1 MTSDQRTCCQYDA
14 KTIESCSK
22 ILLTTINIK
31 KTSYWHHV
39 RQSTSI
45 WRRINA
51 YDVNMM
57 LFWHIWRRI
66 NAHVVNMMSFWHL
79 INDAVNWKGW
89 NQMKCSSY
97 IPSQWHI
104 TPGILLSTAYSSNLH
119 YLIVHFQYSS
129 FIADNKH
136 SIHPLHLDKLRNSY
150 LNHFMIFAVYKNE
163 NISLLFT
170 YLSPYF

>member
-1 MTSDQRTCCQYDA
+1 MCVD
-14 KTIESCSK
+14 
-22 ILLTTINIK
+22 
-31 KTSYWHHV
+31 
-39 RQSTSI
+39 STSN
-45 WRRINA
+45 WCRIHA

-119 YLIVHFQYSS
+119 YLIVHLQYSS
-129 FIADNKH
+129 FIADNKQ

-150 LNHFMIFAVYKNE
+150 LNQIYSSSFYDTHFFLIRNRFIRNQ
-163 NISLLFT
+163 
-170 YLSPYF
+170 YLNFFGIKKPSTHFPSA

>member
-1 MTSDQRTCCQYDA
+1 MTSDQRTRCQYDVVLTLNQRCSQL
-14 KTIESCSK
+14 KRLESNEML
-22 ILLTTINIK
+22 IL
-31 KTSYWHHV
+31 Y
-39 RQSTSI
+39 
-45 WRRINA
+45 
-51 YDVNMM
+51 
-57 LFWHIWRRI
+57 
-66 NAHVVNMMSFWHL
+66 
-79 INDAVNWKGW
+79 
-89 NQMKCSSY
+89 SY
-97 IPSQWHI
+97 ITSQWHI